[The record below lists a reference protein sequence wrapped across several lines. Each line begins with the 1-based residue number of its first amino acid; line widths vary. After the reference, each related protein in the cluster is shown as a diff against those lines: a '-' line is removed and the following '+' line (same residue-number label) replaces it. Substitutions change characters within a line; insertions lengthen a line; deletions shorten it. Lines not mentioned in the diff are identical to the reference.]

1 MMNHQWTAALVGAAV
16 LGIPAVASQQG
27 DPMRSLKA
35 ALDSTHSA
43 LAELVGLEPRLA
55 AKDPEAIVR
64 LLDLTEPAQQSPE
77 EVDRAVVRLRSDMLR
92 LQNALDQGPSQN
104 GSALP
109 SQPTPGL
116 SALDLGNLDTP
127 SDPVGVQSST
137 PKVTS
142 DVRSLEG
149 PGYSADK
156 MHEAKLLVRAGKNHK
171 AIQIL
176 RKQAVTAES
185 RYWLARALQATG
197 ESTESRDLLRA
208 LSAEGDQA
216 HRYARWAAQD
226 LRMIELREK
235 LKQQGTPADQK
246 SSAPTTKTKN

>member
-1 MMNHQWTAALVGAAV
+1 MMNHQWTAALIGAAV

-27 DPMRSLKA
+27 DPMASLKS
-35 ALDSTHSA
+35 ALNSTHNA

-55 AKDPEAIVR
+55 AKDPEAIAR
-64 LLDLTEPAQQSPE
+64 LLDLTEAPQQDPE
-77 EVDRAVVRLRSDMLR
+77 EIDRTVVRLRADMLR
-92 LQNALDQGPSQN
+92 LQNALDQGPSEN
-104 GSALP
+104 GSTLP
-109 SQPTPGL
+109 LHPTSGL
-116 SALDLGNLDTP
+116 SALDLSNLETP
-127 SDPVGVQSST
+127 TNPVSSQNST
-137 PKVTS
+137 PKATS

-156 MHEAKLLVRAGKNHK
+156 MHEAKLLVRSGENHK
-171 AIQIL
+171 AILIL
-176 RKQAVTAES
+176 RKQAVTPES

-235 LKQQGTPADQK
+235 LNQQGSTADKKSSTPA
-246 SSAPTTKTKN
+246 TKDKN

>member
-1 MMNHQWTAALVGAAV
+1 MMNHQWTAALIGAAV

-27 DPMRSLKA
+27 DPMASLKA
-35 ALDSTHSA
+35 ALDSTHNA

-55 AKDPEAIVR
+55 AKDPEAIMR
-64 LLDLTEPAQQSPE
+64 LLDLTEAPQQNPE
-77 EVDRAVVRLRSDMLR
+77 EIDRAVVRLRADMLR
-92 LQNALDQGPSQN
+92 LQNALDQGPSEN

-109 SQPTPGL
+109 PHPTSGL
-116 SALDLGNLDTP
+116 SALDLGNLETP
-127 SDPVGVQSST
+127 LNPVSNRNST

-156 MHEAKLLVRAGKNHK
+156 MHEAKLLVRSGENHK
-171 AIQIL
+171 AILIL
-176 RKQAVTAES
+176 RKQAVTPES

-235 LKQQGTPADQK
+235 LSQQGTTTNKETPTPA
-246 SSAPTTKTKN
+246 TKDKN